1 MSGQILKTSVAI
13 VILALAFSFPAAAK
27 NWNQDEVTVFGDTG
41 LESIRGW
48 AIPWDKTPNYNTAK
62 FYFKRYNSS
71 AGIGMKSITVS
82 PSPNPMRIFKQQA
95 ESAVIQKQMQTTS
108 LLSYMLYDGGKLIVD
123 EITPRFDGMVRND
136 TLLYSMSLGKS
147 LTSYLVGHAVC
158 KGIIEGLDHKLDDWP
173 LIKGTLYEGQP
184 LIDLMNMSA
193 GDQEH
198 SKHSVG
204 FLKSGRSPYDDTLK
218 SIANNELKNSR
229 PSKKVYNYNG
239 LPPNIVLNY
248 LNFRLNN
255 KLADFMGDVLQGHIK
270 IGNPLIQATVLRE
283 IYGEEKAGIYRTSFR
298 ASRYDFL
305 RIAIAMLNDWQTN
318 NCFGQYLKEIYERRI
333 DKQAMPITKNK
344 LVKWG
349 YNYWRGYGGFFHT
362 DMWRMKDRRLM
373 GMDGLG
379 GQLLWIDFDK
389 SRILY
394 VHTVHGDYDHN
405 KIALRV
411 IKGEEDIY
419 KLLDIKVIDEEPVII
434 SQSNDRTTKYDRTVA
449 GMKVRFKCLADYA
462 AANDISDLPT
472 EQEIESLTT
481 NLEGNDY
488 YRSKRQI
495 VKAGISKEAMDANKA
510 ALVRLVNFEGTNDEY
525 CAKPLP

>member
-1 MSGQILKTSVAI
+1 M
-13 VILALAFSFPAAAK
+13 LAMVFSFPAFAK
-27 NWNQDEVTVFGDTG
+27 NWNQNDEVTVFGDTG

-71 AGIGMKSITVS
+71 ADIGMKSITVG
-82 PSPNPMRIFKQQA
+82 PSPNPMRIFKQQT
-95 ESAVIQKQMQTTS
+95 ESAIIQKQMQTTS
-108 LLSYMLYDGGKLIVD
+108 LLSYMLYDGGKLVVD

-136 TLLYSMSLGKS
+136 TLLYSMSFGKS

-158 KGIIEGLDHKLDDWP
+158 KGLIEGLDHKLDDWP
-173 LIKGTLYEGQP
+173 LIKGTLYEGQK

-198 SKHSVG
+198 SKFSEGLV
-204 FLKSGRSPYDDTLK
+204 KSGRGQYNDTIK
-218 SIANNELKNSR
+218 SFANNELKNTK
-229 PSKKVYNYNG
+229 PSKKIYNYNG
-239 LPPNIVLNY
+239 LPSNLVLNY
-248 LNFRLNN
+248 LDFRLNN
-255 KLADFMGDVLQGHIK
+255 GLDDFMVDVLQKHIK
-270 IGNPLIQATVLRE
+270 IGEPLIQMTVLRE
-283 IYGEEKAGIYRTSFR
+283 VFEEDDAGIYRANFR
-298 ASRYDFL
+298 ATRYDFL

-333 DKQAMPITKNK
+333 DKQAMSVTKNR

-349 YNYWRGYGGFFHT
+349 VNYWRGYGGFFHT
-362 DMWRMKDRRLM
+362 DMLRMKNKRLM

-379 GQLLWIDFDK
+379 GQLLWIDFDN

-434 SQSNDRTTKYDRTVA
+434 GQSNDRTTKYDRTVS

-462 AANDISDLPT
+462 VANDISDLPT